1 MSDAATPVVVGRTM
15 RASERVA
22 LILGFGVALAMFVLR
37 IAGSDMPLS
46 VSLPGAV
53 AFGLVVAV
61 PPTLALLAG
70 RDRSGLFLGAGVAS
84 IVLSLGLSLLIV
96 VMFPVGVAWLWFFV
110 RARPGHLLRSVAASL
125 AATVLATA
133 AFVVLFIHLDPR
145 CVYTYTSG
153 EVRIAPQE
161 QVDDETGWVWDVGGT
176 SSGSSTFGPD
186 IVEVFCTS
194 DVVTWI
200 EAAVSLALAAAAVG
214 SARVIAAPDTNDR

>member
-1 MSDAATPVVVGRTM
+1 MSDAATPVVVGRSM

-22 LILGFGVALAMFVLR
+22 LVLGFGVALAMFVLR

-70 RDRSGLFLGAGVAS
+70 RGRPGLFLGAGVAS

-110 RARPGHLLRSVAASL
+110 RTRPGHLLRSVVAGFL
-125 AATVLATA
+125 AAVLVLA
-133 AFVVLFIHLDPR
+133 AFVVLFLHLDPR
-145 CVYTYTSG
+145 CANTYTSG
-153 EVRIAPQE
+153 EVSLASQE
-161 QVDDETGWVWDVGGT
+161 EVDMESGWVWDVGGT
-176 SSGSSTFGPD
+176 SSSSMTASPE
-186 IVEVFCTS
+186 IAEVFCTS
-194 DVVTWI
+194 DVVTGI
-200 EAAVSLALAAAAVG
+200 EAAVDGAH
-214 SARVIAAPDTNDR
+214 